1 MNLVVS
7 ASFYA
12 AKKRITWGANVADK
26 TVVVQ
31 ELWPQVLD
39 AVKKRRRF
47 TWILLSHN
55 ANVSFYD
62 GATLTLAWANQG
74 AVDNFVSSDSVLVLE
89 AVLEE
94 VLSRPAAVESVLE
107 QTLPA
112 PLYSM
117 PASTAVPAYAPA
129 ATAALPPWPAVSAA
143 STLHRVLGQTAF
155 LMHEQGN
162 SEAAAL
168 LADVGNVELMP
179 GNRSGERADAVLIV
193 SPYLVPRF
201 TDEVLAAIQPV
212 FVHVAGRHGLQVDGV
227 SAALALPEIGDDWR
241 QILQAKL
248 AEGAAFEQ
256 ASKTH
261 TKEASSAVGR
271 EDLVRGQTSGCTRYG
286 KTTGRRCRR
295 PAAEWPAYDDLPSPV
310 AACAGHLT
318 LEEWEACKQ
327 ARNRRGKENS
337 ARWKAELAAR
347 EAHDGVSEPAASHPS
362 ASRPCIGQCM
372 SQERAWGH
380 DSDGALTSCANCD
393 GWVCVS
399 CGQAQVNGILEFCAD
414 CSERESL
421 YAPEPDW
428 EWQCD
433 GEADTSPNPHVRLTA
448 MVNDLVKATGATHR
462 EVNARLNRRVGV
474 ISRVGADEQV
484 IRRAASAARAWLDQL
499 DSST

>member
-1 MNLVVS
+1 M
-7 ASFYA
+7 
-12 AKKRITWGANVADK
+12 ADE

-31 ELWPQVLD
+31 ELWPQVLE

-47 TWILLSHN
+47 TWILLSQN

-62 GATLTLAWANQG
+62 GATLTLAWVNQG
-74 AVDNFVSSDSVLVLE
+74 AVDNFVSSDSVPVLE

-107 QTLPA
+107 QTPPA

-117 PASTAVPAYAPA
+117 PASTAVPAHAPA
-129 ATAALPPWPAVSAA
+129 ATAALPPRPAASAV

-155 LMHEQGN
+155 LMYEQGN

-168 LADVGNVELMP
+168 LADVGNVELIP
-179 GNRSGERADAVLIV
+179 GNCSGGWAAVLIV

-241 QILQAKL
+241 QILQAELDK
-248 AEGAAFEQ
+248 EAASEQ

-271 EDLVRGQTSGCTRYG
+271 EDLVKGQASECTRYG

-295 PAAEWPAYDDLPSPV
+295 QVAEWPAYDDLPSPV

-318 LEEWEACKQ
+318 PEEREALEQ
-327 ARNRRGKENS
+327 ARNRRGKENR
-337 ARWKAELAAR
+337 ARWAELAAR
-347 EAHDGVSEPAASHPS
+347 EASGGVPEPAANPS
-362 ASRPCIGQCM
+362 FASRPCIGQCT

-380 DSDGALTSCANCD
+380 DSDGASMSCANCD
-393 GWVCVS
+393 NWVCVS
-399 CGQAQVNGILEFCAD
+399 CGQAQVEGVLEFCAD

-421 YAPEPDW
+421 YDPEPEW
-428 EWQCD
+428 ERQYD
-433 GEADTSPNPHVRLTA
+433 GEVDTGPNPHVRLTA

-462 EVNARLNRRVGV
+462 EVNARLNRRIGV
-474 ISRVGADEQV
+474 ISRVGADEQA